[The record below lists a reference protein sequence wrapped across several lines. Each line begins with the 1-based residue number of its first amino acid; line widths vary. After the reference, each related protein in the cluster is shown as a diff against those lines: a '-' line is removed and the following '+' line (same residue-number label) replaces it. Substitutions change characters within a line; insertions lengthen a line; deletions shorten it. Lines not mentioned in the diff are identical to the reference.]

1 MIIEAMSIKK
11 QTPKGWHVRV
21 YSAIRAGRMWGVLG
35 IGELTILGHKIPKG
49 CRS

>member
-1 MIIEAMSIKK
+1 MIIEAMSIR
-11 QTPKGWHVRV
+11 HVRV
-21 YSAIRAGRMWGVLG
+21 YSAIHAGRMWGVLG